1 MPWARALIPV
11 IAGIGKMNYYKF
23 LSANFV
29 GATLWGVGMTFV
41 GFYAAQIPA
50 VRNVAYIIG
59 FSFITLSV
67 VAGLRAWL
75 KDRKVTKTLNAGDLQ
90 LGGADLS
97 NKVDEDKG
105 NQ

>member
-1 MPWARALIPV
+1 
-11 IAGIGKMNYYKF
+11 MNYYKF

-29 GATLWGVGMTFV
+29 GATVWGVGMTFV

-59 FSFITLSV
+59 ISFITLSV

-75 KDRKVTKTLNAGDLQ
+75 KDRKLTRSIKDN
-90 LGGADLS
+90 DLS
-97 NKVDEDKG
+97 LTIDDLSCDVDENKG
-105 NQ
+105 TL